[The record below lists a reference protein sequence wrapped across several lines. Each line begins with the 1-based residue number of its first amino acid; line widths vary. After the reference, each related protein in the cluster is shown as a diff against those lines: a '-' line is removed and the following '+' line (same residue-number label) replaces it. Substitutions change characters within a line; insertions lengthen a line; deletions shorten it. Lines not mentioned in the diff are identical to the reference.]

1 MIDILS
7 LLILDVAIPRALCR
21 IQPGKPGKRQL
32 IHLWMLF

>member
-7 LLILDVAIPRALCR
+7 LLILDVAIQRVLCR